1 VLCCTCCAVLISY
14 RALACRRCV
23 RLTVQTTSPLLLTVM
38 CVVAAG
44 ELKTHLG
51 TSKGSKELSQA
62 ANTLFNSV
70 ALGKETEQSTC
81 RIRAC
86 ANDADDADALAG
98 SCSNIF
104 TAIKTLQQSAT
115 YSSKQCSSFGFG
127 PGVKACKANSTTTT
141 TDNTGTD
148 GASSISCSITVQ
160 LIAVAALTV
169 AAAFTL

>member
-1 VLCCTCCAVLISY
+1 LPCCALV
-14 RALACRRCV
+14 
-23 RLTVQTTSPLLLTVM
+23 T
-38 CVVAAG
+38 AG
-44 ELKTHLG
+44 ELKTYLG
-51 TSKGSKELSQA
+51 TSKGAKELSQV

-127 PGVKACKANSTTTT
+127 PGVKPVK
-141 TDNTGTD
+141 
-148 GASSISCSITVQ
+148 Q
-160 LIAVAALTV
+160 MHHQPLILIKLVLVAPAVYPPAV
-169 AAAFTL
+169 PCN